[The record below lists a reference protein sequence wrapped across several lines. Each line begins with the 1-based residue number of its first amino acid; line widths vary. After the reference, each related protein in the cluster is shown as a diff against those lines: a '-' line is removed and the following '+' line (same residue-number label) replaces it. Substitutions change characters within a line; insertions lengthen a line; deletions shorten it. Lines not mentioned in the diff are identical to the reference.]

1 MLKHFFPAMALVAA
15 FAASATAQ
23 AVVEPQARPLGAA
36 GQVAGAPGGEAAQ
49 VDHAI
54 ATCLALGNQEEIA
67 LAQFAEGRVKNDKV
81 KEFVA
86 TMLKEHR
93 SALEKLHRASPQLAA
108 MNLQLET
115 GQVNARVA
123 PPAGGSLQAQMV
135 ALQKRVT
142 EECLALTEK
151 ELGEH
156 EGAMFDRC
164 YIGQQIGGHVAMLA
178 KLRGSK
184 DFASGPLRQF
194 IDEATKTVET
204 HLAEAK
210 KIAKA
215 LEEDSGSGKQARRED
230 ESSRK

>member
-1 MLKHFFPAMALVAA
+1 MFKSLISAVVLLSAVAA
-15 FAASATAQ
+15 NASAQ
-23 AVVEPQARPLGAA
+23 AVVEPQTRPLGAA

-49 VDHAI
+49 VDQAI

-67 LAQFAEGRVKNDKV
+67 LAQFAESRAKHDNV

-86 TMLKEHR
+86 MMLKDHR
-93 SALEKLHRASPQLAA
+93 AALEKLYRTEPQLAA
-108 MNLQLET
+108 LNLQLQT
-115 GQVNARVA
+115 GQGSARAAA
-123 PPAGGSLQAQMV
+123 PAAGGIQAQMV

-156 EGAMFDRC
+156 DGAIFDRC
-164 YIGQQIGGHVAMLA
+164 YMGQQMGGHIAMLA

-184 DFASGPLRQF
+184 EFASAPLRQF
-194 IDEATKTVET
+194 IDEATKTVES

-215 LEEDSGSGKQARRED
+215 LEEDSESGKQARRDD
-230 ESSRK
+230 EASRK